1 MPGGV
6 TFSLAR
12 WAFGPAYSGGND
24 KSFQGLW
31 ICDMRLNDSL
41 INFTCEVRG
50 AHMRRPAQSTHRI
63 ISSETGRVRLQ
74 AGPGPVPS
82 AVLCEA

>member
-50 AHMRRPAQSTHRI
+50 AHMRRPA
-63 ISSETGRVRLQ
+63 
-74 AGPGPVPS
+74 
-82 AVLCEA
+82 